1 MNIAA
6 ALKAEISRV
15 ARKEVRGETQ
25 QLKKSVVHYRTEI
38 AALKRRLAELERAV
52 KRDRKSP
59 GKAAVAA
66 PSGEGVEKP
75 QRMTF
80 SASGLAAQRKKLG
93 LSASEMGALVGVTGQ
108 SIYKW
113 EQGKAKPRVA
123 QLMTLRAMRSVGKK
137 AVAAR
142 LAELSAG

>member
-1 MNIAA
+1 MNIATV
-6 ALKAEISRV
+6 LKNEISRV
-15 ARKEVRGETQ
+15 ARKEVRNETQ

-38 AALKRRLAELERAV
+38 AALKRRVAELERAT
-52 KRDRKSP
+52 KRDRKAP
-59 GKAAVAA
+59 GKPALAAQ
-66 PSGEGVEKP
+66 STEKP

-93 LSASEMGALVGVTGQ
+93 LSANEMGALVGVTGQ

-113 EQGKAKPRVA
+113 EQGKAKPRAA
-123 QLMTLRAMRSVGKK
+123 QLMTLRAMRGLGKK
-137 AVAAR
+137 AVAAK

>member
-6 ALKAEISRV
+6 VLKNEISRV
-15 ARKEVRGETQ
+15 ARKEVRSETQ
-25 QLKKSVVHYRTEI
+25 QLKKSVVHYRAEI
-38 AALKRRLAELERAV
+38 AALKRRLAELERAA
-52 KRDRKSP
+52 KRDRKAP
-59 GKAAVAA
+59 GKPAVAVE
-66 PSGEGVEKP
+66 STEKP

-93 LSASEMGALVGVTGQ
+93 LSANELGALVGVTGQ

-113 EQGKAKPRVA
+113 EQGKAKPRSA
-123 QLMTLRAMRSVGKK
+123 QLMALRALRTLGKK
-137 AVAAR
+137 AVATR

>member
-6 ALKAEISRV
+6 VLKNEISRV
-15 ARKEVRGETQ
+15 ARKEVRTETQ

-52 KRDRKSP
+52 KRDRKAP
-59 GKAAVAA
+59 GKPAAEIA
-66 PSGEGVEKP
+66 EGAEKP

-93 LSASEMGALVGVTGQ
+93 LSANELGALVGVTGQ

-113 EQGKAKPRVA
+113 EQGKAKPRAA
-123 QLMTLRAMRSVGKK
+123 QLMTLRAMRGLGKK

>member
-6 ALKAEISRV
+6 VLKNEISRV
-15 ARKEVRGETQ
+15 ARKEVRSETQ
-25 QLKKSVVHYRTEI
+25 QLKKSVVHYRAEI

-52 KRDRKSP
+52 KRDRKAP
-59 GKAAVAA
+59 GKPAAVVESA
-66 PSGEGVEKP
+66 EKP

-80 SASGLAAQRKKLG
+80 SASGLATQRKKLG
-93 LSASEMGALVGVTGQ
+93 LSANEMGALVGVTGQ

-113 EQGKAKPRVA
+113 EQGKAKPRSA
-123 QLMTLRAMRSVGKK
+123 QLMALRAMRSLGKK

-142 LAELSAG
+142 LAELPAA

>member
-6 ALKAEISRV
+6 VLKNEISRV
-15 ARKEVRGETQ
+15 ARKEVRSETQ
-25 QLKKSVVHYRTEI
+25 QLKKSVVHYRAEI
-38 AALKRRLAELERAV
+38 AALKRRLAELERAA
-52 KRDRKSP
+52 KRERRP
-59 GKAAVAA
+59 GKPAVVESA
-66 PSGEGVEKP
+66 EKP

-93 LSASEMGALVGVTGQ
+93 LSANELGALVGVTGQ

-113 EQGKAKPRVA
+113 EQGKAKPRSA
-123 QLMTLRAMRSVGKK
+123 QLMALRALRTLGKK

>member
-1 MNIAA
+1 MNIATV
-6 ALKAEISRV
+6 LKNEISRV
-15 ARKEVRGETQ
+15 ARKEVRSETQ

-38 AALKRRLAELERAV
+38 AALKRRIAELERAV
-52 KRDRKSP
+52 KRDRKAP
-59 GKAAVAA
+59 AKPVLAAENA
-66 PSGEGVEKP
+66 EKP

-93 LSASEMGALVGVTGQ
+93 LSANEMGALVGVTGQ

-113 EQGKAKPRVA
+113 EQGKAKPRAA
-123 QLMTLRAMRSVGKK
+123 QLMTLRAMRSLGKK
-137 AVAAR
+137 AIAAK

>member
-6 ALKAEISRV
+6 VLKNEISRV
-15 ARKEVRGETQ
+15 ARKEVRSETQ
-25 QLKKSVVHYRTEI
+25 QLKKSVVHYRAEI
-38 AALKRRLAELERAV
+38 AALKRRLAELERAA
-52 KRDRKSP
+52 KRERKAP
-59 GKAAVAA
+59 GKPAVMESA
-66 PSGEGVEKP
+66 EKP

-93 LSASEMGALVGVTGQ
+93 LSANELGALVGVTGQ

-113 EQGKAKPRVA
+113 EQGKAKPRSA
-123 QLMTLRAMRSVGKK
+123 QLMALRALRTLGKK

>member
-6 ALKAEISRV
+6 VLKTEISRV
-15 ARKEVRGETQ
+15 ARKEVRSETQ
-25 QLKKSVVHYRTEI
+25 QLKKAVVHYRTEI

-52 KRDRKSP
+52 KQNRKAP
-59 GKAAVAA
+59 GKPVVAVESA
-66 PSGEGVEKP
+66 EKP
-75 QRMTF
+75 QRATF

-93 LSASEMGALVGVTGQ
+93 LSANELGALVGVTGQ

-113 EQGKAKPRVA
+113 EQGKAKPRTA
-123 QLMTLRAMRSVGKK
+123 QLMALRAMRSLGKK
-137 AVAAR
+137 AVVAR

>member
-6 ALKAEISRV
+6 VLKNEISRV
-15 ARKEVRGETQ
+15 ARKEVRSETQ
-25 QLKKSVVHYRTEI
+25 QLKKSVVHYRAEI
-38 AALKRRLAELERAV
+38 AALKRRLAELERAA
-52 KRDRKSP
+52 KRERKAP
-59 GKAAVAA
+59 GKPAVVESA
-66 PSGEGVEKP
+66 EKP

-93 LSASEMGALVGVTGQ
+93 LSANELGALVGVTGQ

-113 EQGKAKPRVA
+113 EQGKAKPRSA
-123 QLMTLRAMRSVGKK
+123 QLMALRALRTLGKK
-137 AVAAR
+137 AVVAR